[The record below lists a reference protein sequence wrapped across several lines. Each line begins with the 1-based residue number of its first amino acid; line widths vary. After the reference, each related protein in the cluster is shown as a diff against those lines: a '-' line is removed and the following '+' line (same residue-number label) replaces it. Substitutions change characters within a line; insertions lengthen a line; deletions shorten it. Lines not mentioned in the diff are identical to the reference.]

1 MVRVPYVAVTH
12 WTEQVLSLSPSTETH
27 EFSHL
32 SFSSNG
38 RSSKMGGALKDIAS
52 NSELDNLRQS
62 GAPVLITLYRD
73 ANPNFPTPR
82 RGGTSGN
89 KFRMSLG
96 LPIAA
101 TVNCADNTVKK
112 AKPDLR
118 KKVLPAVIVRQR
130 KPWRRKDGVFI
141 DTTRTFIQRKKKT

>member
-1 MVRVPYVAVTH
+1 MGLYPKIKKKNEKTQINEEPVLILGFLEMVRVPYVAVTH

-73 ANPNFPTPR
+73 ANPNFPTP
-82 RGGTSGN
+82 
-89 KFRMSLG
+89 SLSSSRQKYRSKVHT
-96 LPIAA
+96 LFFSSLNFSLRLYIALIGFWYFL
-101 TVNCADNTVKK
+101 NS
-112 AKPDLR
+112 
-118 KKVLPAVIVRQR
+118 
-130 KPWRRKDGVFI
+130 
-141 DTTRTFIQRKKKT
+141 